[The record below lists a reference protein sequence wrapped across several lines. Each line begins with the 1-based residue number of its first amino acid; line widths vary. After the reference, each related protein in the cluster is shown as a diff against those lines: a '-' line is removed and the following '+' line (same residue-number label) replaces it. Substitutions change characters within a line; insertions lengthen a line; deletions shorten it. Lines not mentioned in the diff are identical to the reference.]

1 MNLFQRIDT
10 FEQKRKEWIHS
21 QILDDTSSTST
32 VKCWLQNVSCL
43 STQFNFLSSILSDLL
58 MVIFTKQI
66 TVRKQSSVWPC
77 FWLIDRI
84 QIVFDE
90 NQWYLFQYLEV
101 SHDISQKLSDSIW
114 WLLRYDCACGRN
126 VDYRI
131 VKSGDIIGLW
141 TIRNEKYL
149 FQL

>member
-1 MNLFQRIDT
+1 MNPFANSWRHFFHQ
-10 FEQKRKEWIHS
+10 HS
-21 QILDDTSSTST
+21 QVLIAKCVLLVDSIQFFKLDSQWSTHGYIHQTNHSAKT
-32 VKCWLQNVSCL
+32 KFCL
-43 STQFNFLSSILSDLL
+43 TLFLINRSYSNS
-58 MVIFTKQI
+58 
-66 TVRKQSSVWPC
+66 